1 MDLQNPFSATPFSS
15 HFYLTPFSTTSPTPI
30 TPPSQPAM
38 KPEKVKVNDIDLG
51 PLTKIII
58 IALVVF
64 GLVFIPK
71 QLFKPATL
79 AVSGI
84 GKISTV
90 PQSVSMIVTRT
101 NIAADP
107 SQAIDAGESGL
118 TALIN
123 DAKKIVG
130 ADADIQKSFYSTS
143 LVSAQQNVN
152 GQETVVKGFQ
162 IANGF
167 KISFLDV
174 SRTNELIKTLYAKGA
189 SSVSSVSFVPADKDQ
204 IEQDARKLAIEN
216 AKEEAKKIA
225 KTMGKRV
232 GRLVSYTDDQTDASS
247 TISSSQGSF
256 GTESI
261 DITKAVSVIYEIW

>member
-1 MDLQNPFSATPFSS
+1 MDLQNPFSSTPFPPIS
-15 HFYLTPFSTTSPTPI
+15 TPSFPTASPEPVTPHD
-30 TPPSQPAM
+30 QPIM
-38 KPEKVKVNDIDLG
+38 KSETINTNKIDLG
-51 PLTKIII
+51 PLTKVFI

-64 GLVFIPK
+64 GIVFIPK

-79 AVSGI
+79 TVSGT

-118 TALIN
+118 TTLIN
-123 DAKKIVG
+123 DAKNIVG
-130 ADADIQKSFYSTS
+130 SNADIQKSFYSTS

-152 GQETVVKGFQ
+152 GQATVVKGYQ

-167 KISFLDV
+167 KISFNDV

-189 SSVSSVSFVPADKDQ
+189 SSISSVSFTPADKDQ

-216 AKEEAKKIA
+216 AKQEAKKIA
-225 KTMGKRV
+225 KTMGKRI
-232 GRLVSYTDDQTDASS
+232 GRMVSYADDQADASS